1 MSEKYVK
8 QHIVP
13 ETYLKHFS
21 LNEDGKK
28 IFVIDVYDKYRNE
41 IQVKNSG
48 DKIFWEKK
56 FYNSMQ
62 FRTPTALE
70 EFFGHSIE
78 SFYNELISIIKKD
91 QEIVEWEVK
100 EQLILWIFTSIQRAP
115 QKRFILRK
123 KLDFELLVKKAYQDI
138 DYLNVESINLDKIAK
153 EQHIRQ
159 FYNEK
164 TLNLN
169 FEEFENFVML
179 RRWEI
184 MKCPKDYYWITKDNP
199 GFLIIYNG
207 KDVMLEP
214 LWNYSISDA
223 LFYPLSKDYGVY
235 IFPYSNEDSPELNLM
250 NTPIS
255 RSNSTIDINRLFNRF
270 SFASMHRLLISPN
283 KETFVELAKNVLGN

>member
-1 MSEKYVK
+1 MSEKHVK

-21 LNEDGKK
+21 LNEDGKR
-28 IFVIDVYDKYRNE
+28 IFVIDVYDKYRKE

-62 FRTPTALE
+62 FKTPTALE

-91 QEIVEWEVK
+91 QEIVDWEVK
-100 EQLILWIFTSIQRAP
+100 EKLILWIFTSIQRSP

-138 DYLNVESINLDKIAK
+138 DYLNVENINLDKVAK

-159 FYNEK
+159 FSNEK

-207 KDVMLEP
+207 KNVMLEP
-214 LWNYSISDA
+214 SWNYSISDA
-223 LFYPLSKDYGVY
+223 LFYPLSKDYGLY
-235 IFPYSNEDSPELNLM
+235 IFPFSNEDSPELNLT
-250 NTPIS
+250 NTPIT
-255 RSNSTIDINRLFNRF
+255 RNDSTIEENRLFNRF
-270 SFASMHRLLISPN
+270 SYTSMHRLLISPN
-283 KETFVELAKNVLGN
+283 KDTFIGLAENVLGN